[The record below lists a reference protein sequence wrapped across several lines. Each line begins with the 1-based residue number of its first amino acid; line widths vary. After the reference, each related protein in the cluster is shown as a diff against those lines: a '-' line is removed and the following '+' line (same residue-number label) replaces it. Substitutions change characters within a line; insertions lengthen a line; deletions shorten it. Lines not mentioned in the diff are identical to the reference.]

1 MVSGSEQEW
10 VDRINRRDDQLLRDN
25 LYSYRQGLEKSR
37 RML

>member
-10 VDRINRRDDQLLRDN
+10 VDRINRRDDQLLREK
-25 LYSYRQGLEKSR
+25 LYPYRQGLEKSR